1 VRKWIVIIALLQL
14 QTINVFAGGILME
27 IARIPIFFEHFIEHQ
42 SEQSNLSLI
51 DFINLHYGE
60 QSKNHTND
68 HPRDNEEL
76 PLKSVAQHYN
86 SFVMIFSKCPTIRAE
101 FKVKIV
107 AYPVRQKMGELQ
119 KLPIAIFQPPQ

>member
-1 VRKWIVIIALLQL
+1 MRKWIVIIALLQL
-14 QTINVFAGGILME
+14 QTVNVFAGGILVEM
-27 IARIPIFFEHFIEHQ
+27 ARIPIFFEHFLEHQ

-51 DFINLHYGE
+51 EFINLHYGE
-60 QSKNHTND
+60 QSKNHKKD

-86 SFVMIFSKCPTIRAE
+86 SFIMIFSKCTSIKTEVKATI
-101 FKVKIV
+101 VVHPI
-107 AYPVRQKMGELQ
+107 RQKMGELQ